1 MILNINDLYKINNGA
16 TGEEVANGIHGNFS
30 MVVGALNTKMEWTSS
45 STVDYPDRKSILF
58 SVGDTLSLSDSGG
71 IKDFLYAN
79 ADGELLFGEE
89 SLKLGIRTSD
99 SAIGVHIFGSD
110 TVRYL
115 AYKDEISSTYL
126 VGTLSIPSYFIED
139 GYDVV
144 YYPAMTEE
152 IFNSLLNIVSIDG
165 QVYPYPGLT
174 FEDGK
179 AYIAIIKRGDLENPH
194 RTMLVSRDS
203 DSIGFFG
210 KLIFSL
216 YDSIDSRISAL
227 EGGGEQVG
235 N

>member
-165 QVYPYPGLT
+165 QVYYLNEQHDGTFGRMLTGWQNIDGNTYYLNPVSDGTQGAMYYGLRT
-174 FEDGK
+174 IDGK
-179 AYIAIIKRGDLENPH
+179 NYYFNEAHDG
-194 RTMLVSRDS
+194 T
-203 DSIGFFG
+203 FG
-210 KLIFSL
+210 KLLFTL
-216 YDSIDSRISAL
+216 
-227 EGGGEQVG
+227 
-235 N
+235 